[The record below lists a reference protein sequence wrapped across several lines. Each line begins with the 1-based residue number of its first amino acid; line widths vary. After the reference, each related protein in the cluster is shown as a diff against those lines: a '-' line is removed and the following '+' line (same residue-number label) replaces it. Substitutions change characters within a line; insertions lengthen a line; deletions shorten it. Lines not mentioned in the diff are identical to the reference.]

1 MANAVGLACIGG
13 AVLSV
18 LLVIYSAW
26 SVLDPW
32 EIGLDYSM
40 VTQTI
45 SDSAWGTGR
54 HWIGVGHKFLRF
66 NSTVTTVQF
75 SHEHGGAVFGGPLRS
90 RTADGLEVML
100 EISFQYLLLPETLYR
115 MYTTYGPSFHEIFV
129 KMAMDLLT
137 VAATKHTAR
146 AFFVNRTM
154 IGNMME
160 ESLRLHFKEQAL
172 VDVPL
177 FQFQAVSLPTE
188 FEAAIKETQVA
199 EQKIKRVQAKQSML
213 KVEYETEV
221 IQAQR
226 YVKVRQQQADAVASS
241 IALQNAADVASFN
254 ASQICAATAFERVL
268 KIFDGDTAK
277 LLKYMKVR
285 AMRDHPAEHSVLG
298 IRDDV
303 DSPAESH
310 PAQAV

>member
-13 AVLSV
+13 IVLSV
-18 LLVIYSAW
+18 LLLIYSSW
-26 SVLDPW
+26 SVLEPW

-45 SDSAWGTGR
+45 HADSWGTGR

-75 SHEHGGAVFGGPLRS
+75 SHDAGGAVFGGPLRS

-100 EISFQYLLLPETLYR
+100 EISFQYRLMPDTLYR
-115 MYTTYGPSFHEIFV
+115 MYMIYGPKFHAIFV
-129 KMAMDLLT
+129 KMSMDLLT

-154 IGNMME
+154 IGNLME
-160 ESLRLHFKEQAL
+160 ETLRNHFKEQAL

-177 FQFQAVSLPTE
+177 FQFQAVTLPTE
-188 FEAAIKETQVA
+188 FEAAIKDTQVA
-199 EQKIKRVQAKQSML
+199 EQKIKRVQAKQAML
-213 KVEYETEV
+213 TVEYETEV

-226 YVKVRQQQADAVASS
+226 YVKVRQQEADAVASS
-241 IALQNAADVASFN
+241 IALQNVADVASFN
-254 ASQICAATAFERVL
+254 ASQICAVTAFEKVL
-268 KIFDGDTAK
+268 RILNGDTAK

-285 AMRDHPAEHSVLG
+285 AMRDHPAQHSVLG
-298 IRDDV
+298 IRDDI
-303 DSPAESH
+303 DLPA
-310 PAQAV
+310 AG